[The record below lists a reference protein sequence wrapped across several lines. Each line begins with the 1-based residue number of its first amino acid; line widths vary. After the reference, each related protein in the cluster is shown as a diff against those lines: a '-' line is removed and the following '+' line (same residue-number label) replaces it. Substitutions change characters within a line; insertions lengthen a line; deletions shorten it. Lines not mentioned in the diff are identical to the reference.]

1 MWEAAGAGPLWP
13 HIVVRF
19 EADSHLAVGERQ
31 VPRAAPP
38 APTAVPEAGDL
49 QYIG

>member
-1 MWEAAGAGPLWP
+1 MWEAADAGPLWP

-19 EADSHLAVGERQ
+19 EADSHLAVEERQ
-31 VPRAAPP
+31 VPLAAPP